1 MPKTKIFKE
10 ILKNVKKTYLGK
22 EVPLKYRNRYGKLY
36 DEDEIESVAFAIAK
50 SRGIKID
57 RRKK

>member
-1 MPKTKIFKE
+1 
-10 ILKNVKKTYLGK
+10 
-22 EVPLKYRNRYGKLY
+22 LY

-57 RRKK
+57 RRKKWATQQIWLED